1 VNSTMGGG
9 GVVKFVMEG
18 LVHGASA
25 VRAPSLSRGTSLWPE
40 DRAAP
45 TDGSV
50 CLPPTTAATLERG
63 AKKTSECGRHEGSR
77 GGRGGGGNR
86 GGWNG
91 QTGEERWSGRSLV
104 TGLGRPTTRFRG
116 QWRSRRSTRALPHL
130 PERHNVGGPAGRWC
144 PGRDFGSG
152 STQAGGSMAPGLRH
166 MRLPSQV
173 ALGPRMNTHLRRS
186 NAQGERAAATSA
198 ATSVRNALMQM
209 PFATSDAPGA
219 TAASYTA
226 APGADR
232 AAGADRGAGAD
243 RAAGASGAAGAVGAS
258 RAVGASEAA
267 EAAGAAGAADA
278 AVVAGAA
285 GAAGATGAAVVSDSD
300 MAAGA
305 SGVAGKAGD
314 ARAAGVDRD
323 SRVDE
328 LSAAAQAAIDPEKEI
343 EEAVLQEMLS
353 LMAIYRCEAGA
364 AVVEDSQPG
373 HHRRG
378 LAAGA
383 PANDECT
390 YTTVSTAVRAL
401 HEDERDWA
409 RAEPLDTRRK
419 GWRAG
424 RLDSLRLR
432 AVERFAIT
440 CDGGGH
446 SHDGIEKLWDLLET
460 GVGTRPGMPMD
471 GGHHD
476 SLRDSFRSV
485 NAFKDAIH
493 EDVDDAAL
501 GAGWKKC
508 RLRVDGQHV
517 DVLFRPVLE
526 VVLVMLKKGKKVRLW
541 GGDAG
546 PAPPNSIRESPLNGD
561 AFRLNEAALMQEK
574 DDNSCFVLGLHVFS
588 DASHLSMS
596 GGTFQRANLSGS
608 G

>member
-1 VNSTMGGG
+1 MNSTMGGG
-9 GVVKFVMEG
+9 GVVIIVMEG

-25 VRAPSLSRGTSLWPE
+25 VRAPSSSRGTSLWPE

-63 AKKTSECGRHEGSR
+63 AKKTSAGGRHEGSR

-91 QTGEERWSGRSLV
+91 QTGEERWSGRSLC

-116 QWRSRRSTRALPHL
+116 QWRSRRSTPALPHL
-130 PERHNVGGPAGRWC
+130 QERHNVGGPAGRWC
-144 PGRDFGSG
+144 PGRYFGSG
-152 STQAGGSMAPGLRH
+152 TQAGGSTAPGLRH
-166 MRLPSQV
+166 VRLPSQA

-186 NAQGERAAATSA
+186 KAQGERAAATSA
-198 ATSVRNALMQM
+198 STSVRNALMQM

-226 APGADR
+226 ALGADR

-243 RAAGASGAAGAVGAS
+243 RAAGAGGAAGAVGAS
-258 RAVGASEAA
+258 RAAGASEAA

-285 GAAGATGAAVVSDSD
+285 GAAGVTVAAVASDSD

-305 SGVAGKAGD
+305 SGAAGKAGD
-314 ARAAGVDRD
+314 ARTAGFHRD

-328 LSAAAQAAIDPEKEI
+328 LSAAAEAAIDPEKEI
-343 EEAVLQEMLS
+343 EKAVLQEMVA
-353 LMAIYRCEAGA
+353 LMAIYRWEAGA

-383 PANDECT
+383 PVDDEYT

-424 RLDSLRLR
+424 RSDSFRLR

-476 SLRDSFRSV
+476 CLRDSFRSV

-501 GAGWKKC
+501 GEGWKKC

-526 VVLVMLKKGKKVRLW
+526 VVLAMLKKGKKVRLW
-541 GGDAG
+541 SGDAG
-546 PAPPNSIRESPLNGD
+546 PAPPSNIRESPLYAD
-561 AFRLNEAALMQEK
+561 AFRLKEAALMQEK
-574 DDNSCFVLGLHVFS
+574 DDTSCFVLGLHVFS